1 MRSLKGQN
9 PQGGLARRGVIAGL
23 AGLGAMAAAGLYR
36 FTDIFVKHYPPT
48 PFDDVLARLDDRQ
61 QAAELGAA
69 ALKSQPD
76 FDAEASAQRLRA
88 ALGHGS
94 FREVVLADAETGR
107 VQVVDGWVVPQSVA
121 VLSAIAA
128 KVSPLPV

>member
-1 MRSLKGQN
+1 MTFLKEH
-9 PQGGLARRGVIAGL
+9 PPRGGLARRRGVIAGL
-23 AGLGAMAAAGLYR
+23 AGLGALAASLYR

-48 PFDDVLARLDDRQ
+48 PYDDVLSRLEDRE
-61 QAAELGAA
+61 QAAKLGTA

-76 FDAEASAQRLRA
+76 FDAAASARRLRG
-88 ALGHGS
+88 ALEHGS

-107 VQVVDGWVVPQSVA
+107 VQLVDGWVLPQSVV

-128 KVSPLPV
+128 KV